1 MRSAGR
7 WIRSKRRP
15 SPISPCAACAA
26 CRSRSPARQA
36 RRVRSPAASWC
47 GRRCATH
54 APHSIAR
61 DGDRIRQF
69 GHRLRIAAAFLS
81 RLCQDQQNFA
91 WARNFP
97 SRAAVWRIAA
107 SARGDFRG
115 DFVRSRV
122 IHLINPKTDSL
133 TTRPLYFNR
142 ALYSPLA
149 GLLAV
154 AACIPRDRYEV
165 VLTDE
170 NIETIDFDLKADLVG
185 ISAMTSYVNRGY
197 EIADRFR
204 AKGVPVVMG
213 GVHASFMPQEAL
225 RHCDAV
231 VIGEVELVID
241 KLLDD
246 LEDGAVRG
254 TYKSDKLHPMVGM
267 PMPRYDLLKK
277 HRYVNKTFVQTS
289 RGCHQGCTFC
299 AEPLM
304 NGLKFR
310 YRPIDEVV
318 REMESCGSR
327 TISINDADFFGTP
340 ERPKELMR
348 ALRGRGLKWQA
359 GVTSKLAQDDRML
372 DLAAESGCTML
383 SIGFE
388 SISRDTLK
396 SVHKHVNRPETFAA
410 LVDKVHAHGI
420 MVFGLFMF
428 GFDGDDASVFDTTLR
443 FNIDAGYDACAFSAL
458 TPYPGTLT
466 WYEMKKANRIVSFD
480 WSMYDQG
487 HVVFRPERMSGE
499 DLRIGMRETYHR
511 FYSLGSIASRFPMSG
526 PRTRG
531 QWLLYNLFMR
541 RAVHT
546 ENIEGLAPATPE
558 PEVAP
563 MPPILP
569 VKREWRAAVLEAAE
583 GPGPHLS

>member
-1 MRSAGR
+1 M
-7 WIRSKRRP
+7 P
-15 SPISPCAACAA
+15 
-26 CRSRSPARQA
+26 
-36 RRVRSPAASWC
+36 
-47 GRRCATH
+47 T
-54 APHSIAR
+54 
-61 DGDRIRQF
+61 RI
-69 GHRLRIAAAFLS
+69 
-81 RLCQDQQNFA
+81 
-91 WARNFP
+91 
-97 SRAAVWRIAA
+97 
-107 SARGDFRG
+107 
-115 DFVRSRV
+115 
-122 IHLINPKTDSL
+122 IHLINPKTDSI
-133 TTRPLYFNR
+133 TTRPIYLNR

-154 AACIPRDRYEV
+154 AASIPRDQYEV

-197 EIADRFR
+197 EIADQFR
-204 AKGVPVVMG
+204 ARGVPVAMG
-213 GVHASFMPQEAL
+213 GVHPSFMAQEAL
-225 RHCDAV
+225 KHSDAV

-246 LEDGAVRG
+246 LRHGSMRG
-254 TYKSDKLHPMVGM
+254 TYKSSTLHPMAGM

-277 HRYVNKTFVQTS
+277 NRYVNRTFVQTS

-310 YRPIDEVV
+310 YRPVDEVIH
-318 REMESCGSR
+318 EIENCGAR

-340 ERPKELMR
+340 DRPKELMR
-348 ALRGRGLKWQA
+348 ALKGLGIRWQA

-372 DLAAESGCTML
+372 ELAAESGCTML

-388 SISRDTLK
+388 SVSRATLK

-410 LVDKVHAHGI
+410 LVEKVHSYGI

-428 GFDGDDASVFDTTLR
+428 GFDGDDRSVFNETVK
-443 FNIDAGYDACAFSAL
+443 FNIDAKYDACAYSSL

-480 WSMYDQG
+480 WTMYDQS
-487 HVVFRPERMSGE
+487 HVVFTPAQMTAD
-499 DLRIGMRETYHR
+499 DLRLGQSSAYEN
-511 FYSLGSIASRFPMSG
+511 FYSASSIVSRFPL
-526 PRTRG
+526 RG
-531 QWLLYNLFMR
+531 QRHRAQWMIYNMFMR
-541 RAVHT
+541 KAAKT
-546 ENIEGLAPATPE
+546 ENIESIAPATAQPD
-558 PEVAP
+558 VAP

-569 VKREWRAAVLEAAE
+569 LKSEWREAVLEAA
-583 GPGPHLS
+583 GTPAPL

>member
-1 MRSAGR
+1 MR
-7 WIRSKRRP
+7 
-15 SPISPCAACAA
+15 
-26 CRSRSPARQA
+26 
-36 RRVRSPAASWC
+36 
-47 GRRCATH
+47 T
-54 APHSIAR
+54 
-61 DGDRIRQF
+61 
-69 GHRLRIAAAFLS
+69 
-81 RLCQDQQNFA
+81 
-91 WARNFP
+91 
-97 SRAAVWRIAA
+97 
-107 SARGDFRG
+107 
-115 DFVRSRV
+115 RV
-122 IHLINPKTDSL
+122 IHLINPKTDSF
-133 TTRPLYFNR
+133 TTRPLYMNR

-154 AACIPRDRYEV
+154 AAVIPRDQYEV

-170 NIETIDFDLKADLVG
+170 NIELIDFDLKADMVG

-197 EIADRFR
+197 EIADQFR

-213 GVHASFMPQEAL
+213 GVHPSFMPQEAL
-225 RHCDAV
+225 KHADAV
-231 VIGEVELVID
+231 VIGEVELVIE

-246 LEDGAVRG
+246 LDQGSMRG
-254 TYKSDKLHPMVGM
+254 TYKSDVLHPMVGV

-310 YRPIDEVV
+310 YRPVDEVIN
-318 REMESCGSR
+318 EMENCGAR

-340 ERPKELMR
+340 ERPKEVMR
-348 ALRGRGLKWQA
+348 ALKGRGIQWQA

-372 DLAAESGCTML
+372 ELAAASGCTLL

-410 LVDKVHAHGI
+410 LVEKVHSYGI

-428 GFDGDDASVFDTTLR
+428 GFDGDDTSVFDKTVK
-443 FNIDAGYDACAFSAL
+443 FNIGADYDACAYSTL

-480 WSMYDQG
+480 WTMYDQG
-487 HVVFRPERMSGE
+487 HVVYRPAQMSGDE
-499 DLRIGMRETYHR
+499 LRRGQSSAYES
-511 FYSLGSIASRFPMSG
+511 FYSTSSIAGRFPLLG
-526 PRTRG
+526 KRYRT
-531 QWLLYNLFMR
+531 QWLIYNMFMR
-541 RAVHT
+541 RGSQT
-546 ENIEGLAPATPE
+546 EKIDSIAAPTAE
-558 PEVAP
+558 PDVAP

-569 VKREWRAAVLEAAE
+569 VKREWRAAVLEAAG